1 MTEFNKNRI
10 LNGEYPYDVLR
21 NIAIN
26 NGNYPTQ
33 IAKEIGRGG
42 REEANRLC
50 SKLHER
56 KMLSKQ
62 KDGNSTIYTIKGEGW
77 TSLVEE
83 IWNLD
88 QTPEE
93 LEKALKE
100 YVINYLIGEEKS
112 TVQKMLYSDLHTV
125 IISRVEYND
134 SETSEWLENFARK
147 LQSNKE
153 KDTGIL
159 TDYWRNALNEE
170 Q

>member
-1 MTEFNKNRI
+1 MEEYLPDLSYSSSRALISLQNNPTELHLSDISDEELQELAKEEYVSEK
-10 LNGEYPYDVLR
+10 NGEYPYDVLR
-21 NIAIN
+21 NIAIK

-62 KDGNSTIYTIKGEGW
+62 KDGNSTVYTIKGEGW

-83 IWNLD
+83 IWNQD

-93 LEKALKE
+93 LEKHWK
-100 YVINYLIGEEKS
+100 N
-112 TVQKMLYSDLHTV
+112 
-125 IISRVEYND
+125 
-134 SETSEWLENFARK
+134 TS
-147 LQSNKE
+147 
-153 KDTGIL
+153 
-159 TDYWRNALNEE
+159 
-170 Q
+170 